1 MSLKW
6 RSWLVILLAVLLLG
20 LWMPQSAAVAQ
31 DPVVEYALGL
41 IPSPEGDYPTL
52 QVSLDATTLPKKV
65 DLSAGL
71 PPVGAQGR
79 QASCVGW
86 AVAYYY
92 RSYQEGVENHRVP
105 SNPDEIL
112 SPAFIYNQRPT
123 TSCRQDTGMSLVRG
137 LKIAVEQGVATLAQM
152 PYDPNDAC
160 TQPSDQARQEA
171 LNYRAQTYL
180 NLFNGKGKANLTLL
194 KQRLASGDLFVLAIP
209 VYSEFMRVTP
219 TKPVVDVPA
228 ANSIYYGGHA
238 VTVVGYDDTT
248 QRFKFVNSWGTGWGE
263 QGFGYLT
270 YAFVQKYAWEGWVL
284 VDKDTT
290 PPDMPQQAR
299 ELHGVQSNVPQ
310 GAINAPE
317 FVWEPS
323 RDPTATYQV
332 YWGTDAAGTGT
343 LQVKDPSFAPGPV
356 QEAGVYYLRVRAVD
370 AAGNSSPWHTLFI
383 FHYRPNTNSGQSISQ
398 PLNLAISLPAPN
410 SSVNKRSAP
419 VAPFAQ

>member
-1 MSLKW
+1 MLKW
-6 RSWLVILLAVLLLG
+6 RSGLVVLLAVLLLG
-20 LWMPQSAAVAQ
+20 LWLPQGPAVAQ
-31 DPVVEYALGL
+31 EPVVEYALGL

-79 QASCVGW
+79 QSSCVGW

-92 RSYQEGVENHRVP
+92 RSYQEGVENRRVP
-105 SNPDEIL
+105 SSPDEIF
-112 SPAFIYNQRPT
+112 SPSFIYNQRPT
-123 TSCRQDTGMSLVRG
+123 TSCTQDQGMSLVRG

-160 TQPSDQARQEA
+160 TQPSAQARQEA
-171 LNYRAQTYL
+171 LNYRAQAYL

-194 KQRLASGDLFVLAIP
+194 KQRLAGGDLFVLAIP

-270 YAFVQKYAWEGWVL
+270 YAFVQKQAWEGWVL
-284 VDKDTT
+284 VDADTT
-290 PPDMPQQAR
+290 PPDLSQQAR
-299 ELHGVQSNVPQ
+299 ELHGVQSDVPQ
-310 GAINAPE
+310 SAVNAPE

-323 RDPTATYQV
+323 RDPTASYQV
-332 YWGTDAAGTGT
+332 YWGPDAAGTGT
-343 LQVKDPSFAPGPV
+343 LKVNNPAFAPGPV
-356 QEAGVYYLRVRAVD
+356 QQAGVYYLRVRAVD
-370 AAGNSSPWHTLFI
+370 AAGNSSPWRTLFV
-383 FHYRPNTNSGQSISQ
+383 FHYRPNASSSQSISQ
-398 PLNLAISLPAPN
+398 PLSIEVSLPAP
-410 SSVNKRSAP
+410 SPSVNTRSAP
-419 VAPFAQ
+419 VAPLAQ